1 MNAPFTDITPP
12 ESLLRQPEA
21 GGRFAVA
28 AVHDRLYLAELI
40 HDAALSC
47 DRCRILGYSR
57 EQQRWDTLAAEERFG
72 TAQASA
78 VAAHAS
84 VDCLRLRVPG
94 SGHEALHVR
103 FRSPLGTWLM
113 RSTADGGMEPIANA
127 GGLIEQGF
135 DLTRLVEL
143 DGRWLGLVHDSD
155 SPGGSIR
162 EYIPEHDQWRA
173 IDLPEIEAGE
183 RPVVSELAAFAGSV
197 YAATVDGERGF
208 ALWRRAGA
216 GDAAAW
222 ESVLTRGA
230 WRYAHNREALA
241 SAHHGDALYLITGT
255 DPRARS
261 PSSKFSDYQGFEIIR
276 IGADGTWDLLVGVPR
291 FSPGGLRIP
300 LSGLGPGMH
309 PTLRREPYG
318 CWSQGEHL
326 FLCLHG
332 VQGVQLW
339 YSSAGEDWSSWSQ
352 PEFAAIH
359 QLDRCRTMAL
369 DRSRVLVLDTTDAA
383 GQTSTAIWAGA
394 PAPAPGD

>member
-1 MNAPFTDITPP
+1 M
-12 ESLLRQPEA
+12 R
-21 GGRFAVA
+21 
-28 AVHDRLYLAELI
+28 RL
-40 HDAALSC
+40 D
-47 DRCRILGYSR
+47 
-57 EQQRWDTLAAEERFG
+57 
-72 TAQASA
+72 
-78 VAAHAS
+78 
-84 VDCLRLRVPG
+84 
-94 SGHEALHVR
+94 
-103 FRSPLGTWLM
+103 
-113 RSTADGGMEPIANA
+113 
-127 GGLIEQGF
+127 
-135 DLTRLVEL
+135 
-143 DGRWLGLVHDSD
+143 
-155 SPGGSIR
+155 
-162 EYIPEHDQWRA
+162 
-173 IDLPEIEAGE
+173 
-183 RPVVSELAAFAGSV
+183 
-197 YAATVDGERGF
+197 
-208 ALWRRAGA
+208 
-216 GDAAAW
+216 
-222 ESVLTRGA
+222 
-230 WRYAHNREALA
+230 
-241 SAHHGDALYLITGT
+241 HGDALYLITGT

-383 GQTSTAIWAGA
+383 GQTSTTIWAGA
-394 PAPAPGD
+394 PAPAPAD